1 MTDVLQASVIRL
13 VLEQVCFYINVAH
26 ELLR

>member
-1 MTDVLQASVIRL
+1 MTDVLQASVMRL
-13 VLEQVCFYINVAH
+13 VLERVCFYINVAH